1 MPQGTQQ
8 QLADSESAKDRLE
21 QTVSG
26 HATQISDLKEEL
38 AAATTDKDAVDVML
52 GKIRA
57 EAMQKGNDL
66 SKIKSGAKACLM
78 LSISLLYSC
87 MLRVHL
93 CTYTASVG
101 IQHLCL

>member
-8 QLADSESAKDRLE
+8 QLVDSESAKDRLE

-26 HATQISDLKEEL
+26 HAAQISDLKEEL

-57 EAMQKGNDL
+57 EAMQKGTDL

-78 LSISLLYSC
+78 LSISLLYVC
-87 MLRVHL
+87 MLRMDVF
-93 CTYTASVG
+93 TYTASVDG
-101 IQHLCL
+101 QHLYV